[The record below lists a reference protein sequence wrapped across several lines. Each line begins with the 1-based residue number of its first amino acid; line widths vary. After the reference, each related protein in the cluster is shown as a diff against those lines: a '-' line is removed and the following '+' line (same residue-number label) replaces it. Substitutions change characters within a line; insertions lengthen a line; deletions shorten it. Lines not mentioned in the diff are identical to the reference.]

1 MSSSRPSSGSILRRD
16 RGEQLAPE
24 TWFNILTSSPFS
36 LAELLRFAQLS
47 KRCRNAARD
56 CPQYWRDL
64 TYDPVSAN
72 SDLAAQNSFLS
83 RLYSKRDS
91 SGLNVTIH
99 LDASRF
105 ERQPLPQHISRFIY
119 AAFAP
124 VHLSRMVSIDLTV
137 HSHMCRPLFAALNH
151 PAPLLTTFTL
161 GVLGRPA
168 YIPIDV
174 FAGQPAAFACV
185 ETLHYQ
191 NDVFSQLC
199 RALSLCPNIR
209 EFGFRSPTGND
220 TEFDDALIA
229 TAKLHASQL
238 HKFEMFTFE
247 ESTDSNTYAWLPL
260 ERIADVSIVSLPDP
274 GLDVADYLAKHLPA
288 DGPLTAEWA
297 SSFTYYPSL
306 AVRIRGDGGIVRTVG
321 GDEDSKRGPWGWYPN
336 SPIPRLLQLVS
347 KRLTRIHMCEMPSC
361 GVWDCFCDVGEFP
374 ALETLVVRLDVSL
387 FYASDG
393 SLAPALEDS
402 LFRTFEGV
410 LQCPALRIL
419 VIDNPD
425 ARLTLSSRTV
435 RDFVCTRLNYDRSR
449 PIALVLAHHAAGV
462 PISCWEFED
471 GDVRRVIRTPKA
483 LPLLD
488 DEGGLWDFVESL
500 VG

>member
-1 MSSSRPSSGSILRRD
+1 MSSSRQSPGSILRRD

-47 KRCRNAARD
+47 KRCRNAVRD

-64 TYDPVSAN
+64 TYNTASAK

-105 ERQPLPQHISRFIY
+105 ERPPLPQFISRFIY

-124 VHLSRMVSIDLTV
+124 VQLSRMVSIDLTV
-137 HSHMCRPLFAALNH
+137 HSHMRRPLFAALNY
-151 PAPLLTTFTL
+151 PAPCSRRVAPMLRTL
-161 GVLGRPA
+161 GVRNVGLPA
-168 YIPIDV
+168 Q
-174 FAGQPAAFACV
+174 QPAAFARV

-191 NDVFSQLC
+191 NDAFSQLY
-199 RALSLCPNIR
+199 RALSLCPNVR

-247 ESTDSNTYAWLPL
+247 ESTDSNMYAWLPL
-260 ERIADVSIVSLPDP
+260 ERIADVSIGSLLDP
-274 GLDVADYLAKHLPA
+274 GLDVADYLAKHLSA
-288 DGPLTAEWA
+288 DGPLTAEWD

-306 AVRIRGDGGIVRTVG
+306 AVRVRGDGGIVRTVG

-347 KRLTRIHMCEMPSC
+347 KRLTRIRVCEMPSR
-361 GVWDCFCDVGEFP
+361 GVWDCFCDIGEFP
-374 ALETLVVRLDVSL
+374 ALETLVIRLDASL

-402 LFRTFEGV
+402 LFRTLQGV

-462 PISCWEFED
+462 PISRWDFED

-500 VG
+500 AG